1 MTPRHQE
8 HGHAPVRAEFSRPA
22 RLGQVTEKGLRLTVE
37 AKAEERAALM
47 RRFDLLA
54 LDKLEAE
61 LEVRRLERGDLYE
74 VTGRFSADLAQECV
88 VTTDP
93 VPLKPSE
100 SFTMLFT
107 TDPAVADAAGIDVDA
122 EAEDPPELIEGDAID
137 LGEAVV
143 QQMAMALDPYPR
155 APDAPAV
162 AAEQGTEGEGDED
175 RPNPFAVLSR
185 LRK

>member
-1 MTPRHQE
+1 
-8 HGHAPVRAEFSRPA
+8 
-22 RLGQVTEKGLRLTVE
+22 
-37 AKAEERAALM
+37 
-47 RRFDLLA
+47 
-54 LDKLEAE
+54 
-61 LEVRRLERGDLYE
+61 
-74 VTGRFSADLAQECV
+74 QECV